1 MRALVAVTA
10 ATVLLLTG
18 CSSGDGGTPT
28 PVVTTTPDDTTEPAP
43 EPTDAES
50 TQPEQK
56 QPSISIAS
64 LPIGGA
70 SVDDLHPNCYSVS
83 LTDSSL
89 PAGTTIELG
98 TTTFKPEQVFGA
110 DQQSCP
116 DDLPACPSVQWTADK
131 HDTCYVGVRQLVSS
145 GSTTLQVPGEATCE
159 SQSDCDSLLGRSGSQ
174 IVLTALPAETPDG
187 G

>member
-1 MRALVAVTA
+1 MRALVAAVSV
-10 ATVLLLTG
+10 TVLLLAG
-18 CSSGDGGTPT
+18 CSSTDGGTPT
-28 PVVTTTPDDTTEPAP
+28 PVETVSAEDTAEPAP
-43 EPTDAES
+43 EPTEAES

-70 SVDDLHPNCYSVS
+70 SVDDVHPNCYSVN
-83 LTDSSL
+83 LTDTWL
-89 PAGTTIELG
+89 PAGVTIELG
-98 TTTFKPEQVFGA
+98 TATFNPEQVFGT

-116 DDLPACPSVQWTADK
+116 DELLACPGVRWTADQ

-145 GSTTLQVPGEATCE
+145 GSTTLQVPGQATCE
-159 SQSDCDSLLGRSGSQ
+159 SQSDCDSLLGRSGSR
-174 IVLTALPAETPDG
+174 IVLTALPAETPSG

>member
-1 MRALVAVTA
+1 MRALVASISV
-10 ATVLLLTG
+10 TVLLLTG
-18 CSSGDGGTPT
+18 CSSSDGGTPT
-28 PVVTTTPDDTTEPAP
+28 PVVTTTADDTTEPAP

-56 QPSISIAS
+56 QPSISVAS
-64 LPIGGA
+64 LPIGGS
-70 SVDDLHPNCYSVS
+70 SVDDLHPSCYSVS
-83 LTDSSL
+83 LTDTSL

-98 TTTFKPEQVFGA
+98 SATFKPEGVFAA

-116 DDLPACPSVQWTADK
+116 GDLPGCTGVRWTADQ

-145 GSTTLQVPGEATCE
+145 GSTTLQVPGQATCE

-174 IVLTALPAETPDG
+174 IVLTASPAETPSG

>member
-1 MRALVAVTA
+1 MRALVAFVA
-10 ATVLLLTG
+10 VPVLLLTG
-18 CSSGDGGTPT
+18 CSSSDGGTPT
-28 PVVTTTPDDTTEPAP
+28 PVVTATADDTTEPAP
-43 EPTDAES
+43 EPTDTES

-64 LPIGGA
+64 LPVGGA

-83 LTDSSL
+83 LTDTSL
-89 PAGTTIELG
+89 PAGVTIELG
-98 TTTFKPEQVFGA
+98 SATFNPEGIFGA

-116 DDLPACPSVQWTADK
+116 DNLPACAGFRWTTDQ

>member
-1 MRALVAVTA
+1 MRALVAFVSV
-10 ATVLLLTG
+10 TVLLLTG
-18 CSSGDGGTPT
+18 CSSSDGGTPT
-28 PVVTTTPDDTTEPAP
+28 PVVTATADDTTEPAP

-50 TQPEQK
+50 TQPEQQ
-56 QPSISIAS
+56 QPSISIVS
-64 LPIGGA
+64 LPIGGS

-83 LTDSSL
+83 LTDTSL
-89 PAGTTIELG
+89 PADTTIELG
-98 TTTFKPEQVFGA
+98 SATFKPEGVFAA

-116 DDLPACPSVQWTADK
+116 GDLPACTGVRWTADQ

-145 GSTTLQVPGEATCE
+145 GSTTLQVPGQATCE

-174 IVLTALPAETPDG
+174 IVLTALPAETPSG